1 MPIKVSHTK
10 PSTRSAEREV
20 DEIIRRLE
28 YSRNS
33 GTLKDSENISLRN
46 SSLRNTRQTSK
57 GLTPFDFSTQVGSR
71 RRSRS
76 NERDIMTSTGVGS
89 EVPPLGRTMAM
100 HKPVPTFEDSVYH
113 NDFKN
118 IDAQVLKDIALKNS
132 RYMSNYGGCFNVTDR
147 RNHPG
152 GGLVKNVTNVHG
164 KQTSY
169 ITTYPPAPVPRERIR
184 EELVRYS
191 APTFT
196 SDVLGQQ
203 GATFMQPGESSY
215 MTQFRNYSQ
224 IKNLDR
230 AKPLSINKS
239 MTRNCP
245 APGGTCNILTHD
257 GQVMRIFENKSQS
270 APSHPFDTRKS
281 NLDVRWS
288 VLNNSKEDVSS
299 VSRKEIERLNELWPV
314 NKTSSKECSY
324 QETVT
329 EAATDKYRRLQHNSV
344 RDYQSNRSSGW
355 RWASDDKLEK

>member
-1 MPIKVSHTK
+1 
-10 PSTRSAEREV
+10 
-20 DEIIRRLE
+20 
-28 YSRNS
+28 
-33 GTLKDSENISLRN
+33 
-46 SSLRNTRQTSK
+46 
-57 GLTPFDFSTQVGSR
+57 
-71 RRSRS
+71 
-76 NERDIMTSTGVGS
+76 
-89 EVPPLGRTMAM
+89 
-100 HKPVPTFEDSVYH
+100 
-113 NDFKN
+113 
-118 IDAQVLKDIALKNS
+118 
-132 RYMSNYGGCFNVTDR
+132 MSNYGGCFNVTDR

-270 APSHPFDTRKS
+270 APSHPFDT
-281 NLDVRWS
+281 
-288 VLNNSKEDVSS
+288 
-299 VSRKEIERLNELWPV
+299 VSRIRFVDCFNIIFSDLVDFQFLRFFLFADLGSAL
-314 NKTSSKECSY
+314 T
-324 QETVT
+324 TI
-329 EAATDKYRRLQHNSV
+329 
-344 RDYQSNRSSGW
+344 QSLGS
-355 RWASDDKLEK
+355 